1 LHCIFSQT
9 SYKTLEI
16 AVKLRRGLAD
26 NRCHVADVKCRID
39 ERSYVF
45 HDGCQNEW
53 RQTRYL
59 TSDHNVS
66 GNGMIESETLDI
78 EATVARK
85 PEN

>member
-1 LHCIFSQT
+1 MNARTFVMT
-9 SYKTLEI
+9 EDAKT
-16 AVKLRRGLAD
+16 GLTPL
-26 NRCHVADVKCRID
+26 
-39 ERSYVF
+39 
-45 HDGCQNEW
+45 EW

-59 TSDHNVS
+59 TSDHNGS